1 MGLAIL
7 LLQYVDLKSIH
18 NYNGCFQLLK
28 KAKKG
33 GFCVQ
38 LDLGTIND

>member
-7 LLQYVDLKSIH
+7 LLQYVDLKSIY
-18 NYNGCFQLLK
+18 NYNGCFLLK

>member
-7 LLQYVDLKSIH
+7 LLQYVDLKSID
-18 NYNGCFQLLK
+18 NGCFQLLK
-28 KAKKG
+28 KTKKG

>member
-7 LLQYVDLKSIH
+7 LLQYVDLKSI
-18 NYNGCFQLLK
+18 YNGCFQLLK